1 MGGGATV
8 RLFKTLVTRSG
19 TSLRVVQN
27 LDSGCSK
34 PNPTDEP
41 PVRPLPCEFREYEAA
56 IPGIWVHQVNR
67 RFGNGLVQQSRRAD
81 QGVPP
86 GERDLWDIAQL
97 KINVAWR
104 ISTWALGYLDEAMA
118 SGGLD
123 GGKISTAVGG
133 AVVTPQCSLSH
144 TLSGVS
150 FFFPTI
156 NLQVDITHYPDIVA
170 FESKMCLKPA
180 SLTRYAVRN

>member
-1 MGGGATV
+1 MSDGATV
-8 RLFKTLVTRSG
+8 RPFKTLVIRSG

-27 LDSGCSK
+27 LDAGCSK
-34 PNPTDEP
+34 PKTTDESSE
-41 PVRPLPCEFREYEAA
+41 RPLPCELREYEAA

-104 ISTWALGYLDEAMA
+104 ISTWALAYLGEAMG

-123 GGKISTAVGG
+123 DGKIGTAVGS
-133 AVVTPQCSLSH
+133 AVVTPQCNPTHKLG
-144 TLSGVS
+144 GVS
-150 FFFPTI
+150 FFFPTY
-156 NLQVDITHYPDIVA
+156 NLQVDVTHYPDIAA
-170 FESKMCLKPA
+170 FQSSLCPKPA
-180 SLTRYAVRN
+180 PFTHYAVRN